1 MGYRDSTVID
11 RDEVSIEELARAV
24 DEQISEIVLLSIPG
38 QRIGRAQQRR
48 DAINIL
54 LPLWFELKRRL
65 GLYES

>member
-1 MGYRDSTVID
+1 MNAGDKADIPLK
-11 RDEVSIEELARAV
+11 ELARAV

-38 QRIGRAQQRR
+38 QRIGRAQRRR

>member
-1 MGYRDSTVID
+1 MTDKND
-11 RDEVSIEELARAV
+11 VSVQELARAV

-38 QRIGRAQQRR
+38 QRMGRAQQRR

-65 GLYES
+65 GLYETKGGSV